1 MQNTLIWIF
10 LVLATHVGYSQS
22 AAKYDAVVDSLERIG
37 QVDNV
42 IPYFEQELKKY
53 PGNETILRWLGLACL
68 AQNQFE
74 KAEDYYRQAIKTNPK
89 CGTCYMQLGR
99 MYFMLNETGT
109 SNEYMKI
116 AVEAEP
122 DNSTIYS
129 VRAQMKEQQGDRIGA
144 RFDHNK
150 AIQLSPGDP
159 QLYVDRGDFNARQK
173 SYSLALNDYAE
184 AVHLAPESYL
194 PHYKR
199 ADAYY
204 YNGQKEEAL
213 GEIQWAL
220 ALDSTR
226 YELYTGRGAI
236 YASMGDFQNS
246 IADYSKSLLLNP
258 DAALTYYNRAL
269 SYYSLED
276 MDAYCSDMN
285 NSYTLMKFDGA
296 DETRIAEVKNYLDI
310 YCDNS
315 TASFYYQRG
324 VAYYNQGKFDK
335 AVSTYTSGIEKYKEN
350 SLLYSFRGNANF
362 ILGNF
367 DSSIKDHYKAI
378 ELKENARADF
388 ELNASHTG
396 SNLDSLNMYIL
407 NYEATMRKDIAE
419 SKMALGL
426 YGEALTEANKAIDLQ
441 EKSKMSELELYYST
455 RGEIYLAIGN
465 FKAAIADFSKC
476 KEINANYSAAYSHLA
491 LIQLAQAKK
500 LKIKFASLMSANNN
514 LYLGDSWN
522 LPMKKISKKIH
533 KSYDLILKDCNK
545 AIELNSKDPL
555 PYYVRGYVKRLMMDE
570 AYCIDFQAAKSLGYP
585 VAVELLKDCSSL

>member
-1 MQNTLIWIF
+1 MQKILIPIV
-10 LVLATHVGYSQS
+10 LVVLVQTSYSQS
-22 AAKYDAVVDSLERIG
+22 KEKYDALVDSLDRTG
-37 QVDNV
+37 QTEQIV
-42 IPYFEQELKKY
+42 PYFEQELKKY

-74 KAEDYYRQAIKTNPK
+74 KAEDYYRQAIKSNSK

-99 MYFMLNETGT
+99 MYFMLNEVGT

-116 AVEAEP
+116 AGELEP
-122 DNSTIYS
+122 DNPTIYS

-150 AIQLSPGDP
+150 AIQLSPQDP
-159 QLYVDRGDFNARQK
+159 QLYIDRGDFNARLK
-173 SYSLALNDYAE
+173 SYSLALNDYSE
-184 AVHLAPESYL
+184 AAHIAPESYL

-204 YNGQKEEAL
+204 YNGQTQEAL
-213 GEIQWAL
+213 GEIEWAL

-226 YELYTGRGAI
+226 FELYTGRGAI
-236 YASMGDFQNS
+236 YASMGAYQNS
-246 IADYSKSLLLNP
+246 IDDYSTSLALNP
-258 DAALTYYNRAL
+258 NAALTYYNRAL
-269 SYYSLED
+269 SYYSIED

-285 NSYTLMKFDGA
+285 NAYTLMKFDGA
-296 DETRIAEVKNYLDI
+296 DESRTAEIKNYLSI

-335 AVSTYTSGIEKYKEN
+335 AVSTYTSGIEKYNEN

-378 ELKENARADF
+378 ELKENAKADF

-396 SNLDSLNMYIL
+396 SNIDSLNMYIQ
-407 NYEATMRKDIAE
+407 NYEAAMRKDIAE
-419 SKMALGL
+419 AKMALGL
-426 YGEALTEANKAIDLQ
+426 YTEALIEASKAIELQ
-441 EKSKMSELELYYST
+441 ELSKMSELEFYYGT
-455 RGEIYLAIGN
+455 RGEIYMGMGN
-465 FKAAIADFSKC
+465 FKEAVADFTKC
-476 KEINANYSAAYSHLA
+476 KEINPNYSAVYSHLA
-491 LIQLAQAKK
+491 LIQLVQAKK
-500 LKIKFASLMSANNN
+500 LKLKFGSLMSAQNN
-514 LYLGDSWN
+514 LYLGDSWH
-522 LPMKKISKKIH
+522 LSVKKPSKKIH

-545 AIELNSKDPL
+545 AIELNAKDPL
-555 PYYVRGYVKRLMMDE
+555 PYFVRGYVKRLMMDE
-570 AYCIDFQAAKSLGYP
+570 NYCIDFEAAKSLGYP
-585 VAVELLKDCSSL
+585 VAVELLKGCSP

>member
-1 MQNTLIWIF
+1 MNKILNWIF
-10 LVLATHVGYSQS
+10 LFLIAHSGYSQS
-22 AAKYDAVVDSLERIG
+22 KEKYDAIVDSLDRTG
-37 QVDNV
+37 QTDQI
-42 IPYFEQELKKY
+42 IPYFEQELTKY

-68 AQNQFE
+68 AQNQFDKGE
-74 KAEDYYRQAIKTNPK
+74 KYYRQAIKTNPK

-99 MYFMLNETGT
+99 MYFMLNEAGT

-116 AVEAEP
+116 AAEAEP
-122 DNSTIYS
+122 ENPTIFS

-150 AIQLSPGDP
+150 AIQLSPEDP
-159 QLYVDRGDFNARQK
+159 QLYIDRGDFNARQK

-184 AVHLAPESYL
+184 AAHLVPESYL

-204 YNGQKEEAL
+204 YNGQAQEAL
-213 GEIQWAL
+213 GEIEWAI

-236 YASMGDFQNS
+236 YAFMGAHQNS
-246 IADYSKSLLLNP
+246 IDDYSKSLAMNP
-258 DAALTYYNRAL
+258 NTALTYYNRAL

-285 NSYTLMKFDGA
+285 NAYTLMKFDGA
-296 DETRIAEVKNYLDI
+296 DEEKTAEVKSYLNI

-335 AVSTYTSGIEKYKEN
+335 AVNTYTAGIEKYNEN

-388 ELNASHTG
+388 ELNSSHAG
-396 SNLDSLNMYIL
+396 ADPDSLNMYMM

-426 YGEALTEANKAIDLQ
+426 YEEALTEINQAIVWQ
-441 EKSKMSELELYYST
+441 EKSKMSDQTLYYST
-455 RGEIYLAIGN
+455 RGEIYLAQGK
-465 FKAAIADFSKC
+465 FKEAITDFTKC
-476 KEINANYSAAYSHLA
+476 KEINPNYSPAYSHLA
-491 LIQLAQAKK
+491 LIQLVQAKK
-500 LKIKFASLMSANNN
+500 IKIKLGSLMSTVNN

-522 LPMKKISKKIH
+522 LSVKKPSKKMH
-533 KSYDLILKDCNK
+533 KAYDSILKDCNK
-545 AIELNSKDPL
+545 AIELNAKDPL
-555 PYYVRGYVKRLMMDE
+555 PYFVRGYVKRLMMD
-570 AYCIDFQAAKSLGYP
+570 AGYCVDFEAAKSLGHP
-585 VAVELLKDCSSL
+585 IALQLLMGCKTP